1 MYAVFVDVDQ
11 SDDEEEGPGH
21 HHAIEVVDHLA
32 HIDTPMIGKGV
43 RHNDVR
49 SHFFKDAILRG
60 IVQPVW
66 RTTHDLLAD
75 FPTKPVMGP
84 RFHMLDSW
92 YRNGIPWAHIPK
104 LPVQP
109 NSVFQMGICQR
120 ALGNRAGR

>member
-1 MYAVFVDVDQ
+1 M
-11 SDDEEEGPGH
+11 
-21 HHAIEVVDHLA
+21 LA
-32 HIDTPMIGKGV
+32 SSPMIGKGV

-66 RTTHDLLAD
+66 RPTHDLLAD

-109 NSVFQMGICQR
+109 NSVFQMGISAAIFR
-120 ALGNRAGR
+120 FAAGS